1 MRALILAALLA
12 LAPAAATA
20 APPMPSPNCLMNV
33 QSLDFGLYNR
43 TSIEPNTSVG
53 AIQVKCLGVKLVGA
67 AFRVL
72 LRGGASDNPIDRFMT
87 RGDKVLHYNIYV
99 DPGRRQIAGDLTDY
113 TFLPRTRARLG
124 SPLAIY
130 RLYGAIPPGQLV
142 PAGEYTDTLQIEVE
156 F

>member
-1 MRALILAALLA
+1 MRALILAAVLA
-12 LAPAAATA
+12 TLPAAAAA
-20 APPMPSPNCLMNV
+20 APPLPSPNCLLNV

-43 TSIEPNTSVG
+43 TSIDPNTSVG
-53 AIQVKCLGVKLVGA
+53 AIQIKCLGVKLVAGG
-67 AFRVL
+67 FRVA
-72 LRGGASDNPIDRFMT
+72 LRGGASDNVNDRYMT

-99 DPGRRQIAGDLTDY
+99 DTGRRQIAGDLTGY
-113 TFLPRTRARLG
+113 TFLPRTRAVLG